1 MRSLIVL
8 VGIVLIALAA
18 SPIPFVA
25 ATFGT
30 KIEAGGREC
39 YSEIV
44 EAGGTLGFNFRVTD
58 GGSFNIDVVVTT
70 TYTPAFDSVNRM
82 MLVHY
87 TDYYREIRD
96 QQRTEVLN
104 TWSRATEGSLTYT
117 APKVEESKHG
127 LPAEI
132 TICFDNSFS
141 LFSPKWV
148 SFSIIKYDVFEVDPN
163 TVRKVDVEMEET
175 LHHYGKV
182 MFNLAKDADGMRLA
196 GDADRIKNRS
206 TTSLIGLGLTINIL
220 VIVVLSIFQYNA
232 LTRFMKQMQ
241 QQCLTNSLRVIAE

>member
-1 MRSLIVL
+1 
-8 VGIVLIALAA
+8 
-18 SPIPFVA
+18 
-25 ATFGT
+25 
-30 KIEAGGREC
+30 
-39 YSEIV
+39 
-44 EAGGTLGFNFRVTD
+44 
-58 GGSFNIDVVVTT
+58 
-70 TYTPAFDSVNRM
+70 

-104 TWSRATEGSLTYT
+104 TWSRATEGSLTYA

-182 MFNLAKDADGMRLA
+182 MFNLVR
-196 GDADRIKNRS
+196 DADRIKNRS
-206 TTSLIGLGLTINIL
+206 TTSLIGIGLTINIL
-220 VIVVLSIFQYNA
+220 EILARSIFQYNA
-232 LTRFMKQMQ
+232 LTRFMKRMQ
-241 QQCLTNSLRVIAE
+241 QQYLTTNLREIAE